1 MRQTDELVKLK
12 NIDELLTLKRK
23 CEDELRLILDDLS
36 NNTGISFDVDISK
49 YDTYMIGHRNPD
61 RCIQKHQVNIT
72 FNL

>member
-12 NIDELLTLKRK
+12 NIDELLALKRK

-36 NNTGISFDVDISK
+36 NNTGISFDVDIS
-49 YDTYMIGHRNPD
+49 TYKTCLVGHVNPS
-61 RCIQKHQVNIT
+61 RHTQYHQVNIN